1 MAYAAAC
8 LVVSFQTFD
17 SDMSTD
23 KDAVVL
29 PFVMK
34 APNLRSGPTSSP
46 TFTSWPPRT
55 AAIPAPC
62 PQNPATRLPPFG
74 APAKT
79 WCRWHRKVSASLRG
93 DDIVQGNKKLLL
105 GKRFSVPMSRIMIHQ
120 PMGGLEGG
128 DIKIRRSRL
137 LSRFLMFFLS
147 SLFIT
152 L

>member
-1 MAYAAAC
+1 MAYAAAR

-23 KDAVVL
+23 KDAVLL
-29 PFVMK
+29 PSVMK

-79 WCRWHRKVSASLRG
+79 WCRWHRKVPASLRG
-93 DDIVQGNKKLLL
+93 KYWETILYKGIRSSYLKK
-105 GKRFSVPMSRIMIHQ
+105 
-120 PMGGLEGG
+120 GLAYQCRG
-128 DIKIRRSRL
+128 
-137 LSRFLMFFLS
+137 
-147 SLFIT
+147 
-152 L
+152 

>member
-105 GKRFSVPMSRIMIHQ
+105 VDFRDLFGCWPNAVLCFSSN
-120 PMGGLEGG
+120 
-128 DIKIRRSRL
+128 
-137 LSRFLMFFLS
+137 
-147 SLFIT
+147 IT
-152 L
+152 VIF

>member
-1 MAYAAAC
+1 MAYAAAR

-23 KDAVVL
+23 KDAVLL
-29 PFVMK
+29 PSVMK

-79 WCRWHRKVSASLRG
+79 WCRWHRKVPASLRG

-105 GKRFSVPMSRIMIHQ
+105 VWELSFLVLAPKVCMSSISIT
-120 PMGGLEGG
+120 
-128 DIKIRRSRL
+128 
-137 LSRFLMFFLS
+137 
-147 SLFIT
+147 FIT
-152 L
+152 IVQFIS